1 MITPLEI
8 ETYCIE
14 HSSSAAPILEELAR
28 ETAIFAPQAA
38 HMQVGPLEGGLLSLL
53 TRILGAKTILEFGT
67 FTGCSSLQF
76 ALSLPKEGRVTTL
89 DRDPRAVEIAQ
100 KYWALAGVESKIE
113 SILGDARESVR
124 IIEEDVKNGA
134 RTRFDLAFIDADKGN
149 YAHYFE
155 ACLRLVRPGGLIVVD
170 NVLWKGRVLDPKEPS
185 DHTLHLF
192 NELYKSDPRVEV
204 TLLPIRDGISLCRVL
219 GG

>member
-14 HSSSAAPILEELAR
+14 HSSSSAPILEELAR
-28 ETAIFAPQAA
+28 ETAVFAPQSA

-53 TRILGAKTILEFGT
+53 ARLMGARTILEFGT

-76 ALSLPKEGRVTTL
+76 ALSLPADGKVTTL
-89 DRDPRAVEIAQ
+89 DRDLRAVEIAR
-100 KYWALAGVESKIE
+100 KYWKLAGVETKIE
-113 SILGDARESVR
+113 SIIGDARETSKALEEEVR
-124 IIEEDVKNGA
+124 SGK
-134 RTRFDLAFIDADKGN
+134 RPWFDLAFIDADKGN

-155 ACLRLVRPGGLIVVD
+155 ICLRIVRKGGLIVVD
-170 NVLWKGRVLDPKEPS
+170 NLLWKGRVLDPKEAS
-185 DHTLHLF
+185 DHTIHLF

-204 TLLPIRDGISLCRVL
+204 TLLPIRDGISLCRII
-219 GG
+219 